1 MKQRQEAIFMAQ
13 SRTAASTEPE
23 LTQTEKM
30 LQVLTRPFPPN
41 EIKERSGG
49 GGTKLKYVSGASV
62 IKRLIEATGGNYS
75 TRLVQQQFL
84 TIGGKDAMLVVVELE
99 IPNLGSKQGFGVQ
112 ILNERGG
119 EDLYKGAFTDG
130 LKKAATQFGVGLE
143 LYEDED
149 TSLPSVDIID
159 TELKT
164 LLRNNGIMTMGSL
177 NAAMKQ
183 RFNTNVIT
191 AEQAAQWK
199 TELQKKAPTPI

>member
-1 MKQRQEAIFMAQ
+1 MAQ
-13 SRTAASTEPE
+13 SKTAASTEPE
-23 LTQTEKM
+23 LTQMERM
-30 LQVLTRPFPPN
+30 LQTLMRPFPPN

-75 TRLVQQQFL
+75 TRLIQQQFL

-149 TSLPSVDIID
+149 TSLPSVDVID
-159 TELKT
+159 AELKT

-191 AEQAAQWK
+191 AEQAATWK